1 MAPDS
6 EPGPHPPP
14 DVLGAPA
21 TTPPEDLRYVAGVD
35 EAGLGPILG
44 PLTFGYSVLRS
55 PAEAPHLW
63 KLLETVVSNDPKAD
77 KDRFIVADSKR
88 VYARNPR
95 GRRRLEKTA
104 LGFLALLD
112 ESRRPPDC
120 GRTFLFGSPAS
131 MAPAPGHLERL
142 PWYGPA
148 AAELPRH
155 QDAGSLEL
163 AIERLHR
170 EMQRRS
176 VELLDAGVRVRPAAM
191 LNASYDRT
199 GNKSATVWN
208 ILRPILRHLWDGFA
222 IHGLRT
228 VVDRQGARS
237 QYGGI
242 LAQAFPEARVECVR
256 EIDGLSEYR
265 LLERDVEAPRR
276 MLISF
281 AERGEERSFAVAL
294 GSCLAKYAREL
305 AMDAFNAWFSER
317 DPELAPTAGYTTD
330 GRRWLSDAGR
340 ILEREAIPSAHLIR
354 NR

>member
-1 MAPDS
+1 MASSSDS
-6 EPGPHPPP
+6 PPSGDPGTLPGP
-14 DVLGAPA
+14 AS
-21 TTPPEDLRYVAGVD
+21 TPPEDLRYVAGVD

-63 KLLETVVSNDPKAD
+63 KLLESVVSNDPKAD

-88 VYARNPR
+88 VYSRNPR

-112 ESRRPPDC
+112 RERRSPSSGLDV
-120 GRTFLFGSPAS
+120 LFGSPPS
-131 MAPAPGHLERL
+131 MAPASEHLERL

-148 AAELPRH
+148 REDLPKH

-170 EMQRRS
+170 EMQHRS

-191 LNASYDRT
+191 LNASYVQT
-199 GNKSATVWN
+199 GNKSATVWT
-208 ILRPILRHLWDGFA
+208 ILRPILRHLWEGFA

-242 LAQAFPEARVECVR
+242 LAQAFPEAEVERVR

-265 LLERDVEAPRR
+265 LLERGAATPRR

-305 AMDAFNAWFSER
+305 AMDSFNAWFSER
-317 DPELAPTAGYTTD
+317 DPDLAPTAGYTTD

-340 ILEREAIPSAHLIR
+340 ILEKESIPPAHLIR
-354 NR
+354 TR